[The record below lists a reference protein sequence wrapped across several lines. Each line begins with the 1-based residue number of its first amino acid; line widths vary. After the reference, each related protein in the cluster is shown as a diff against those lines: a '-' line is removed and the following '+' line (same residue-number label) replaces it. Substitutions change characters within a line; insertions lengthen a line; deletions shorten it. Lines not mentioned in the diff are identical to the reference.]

1 MQIFLWTVLIL
12 LSVVLSCITVW
23 YQDGYVHETKPKIQ
37 EALKAHKVM
46 LIVVMLCYFAAVV
59 IGMLLQS
66 RTGIQYSTMIQ
77 NLLLWDGVLCA
88 AIIDF
93 QVKKIP
99 NKLLLVLFALR
110 CGFLLWEIFY
120 LKSNLRSTILLSLVG
135 MALGGGIIGLCK
147 IIERGSIGAGDLKLF
162 GVLGFYFGAIGIIQI
177 MIFSLFFSAI
187 FCIGLLIFKKAKSNA
202 SVPMAP
208 FILIGLSIFLILS

>member
-1 MQIFLWTVLIL
+1 MQTLLCVVLML
-12 LSVVLSCITVW
+12 LSVPLACGTVW
-23 YQDGYVHETKPKIQ
+23 YQDGYVHETKPKFPD
-37 EALKAHKVM
+37 AAKAHKIM
-46 LIVVMLCYFAAVV
+46 LAVVLLCYFAAAAAGLYV
-59 IGMLLQS
+59 QS
-66 RTGIQYSTMIQ
+66 KTGVRCSAVAQ
-77 NLLLWDGVLCA
+77 NVLLWDGVLCA

-120 LKSNLRSTILLSLVG
+120 LKSTLRSTILLSLVG
-135 MALGGGIIGLCK
+135 MALGGGIIGVCK
-147 IIERGSIGAGDLKLF
+147 LIKRGSIGTGDLKMF
-162 GVLGFYFGAIGIIQI
+162 GLLGFYFGAVGIIQI

-187 FCIGLLIFKKAKSNA
+187 FCIGLLIFKKAKSNV